1 MRAAE
6 EDAAAAAA
14 DAEALRSLLLA
25 AASEL
30 VGAALA
36 SEVLAVPK
44 ESARASKKLDDHGA
58 DFRCRAPRTLFRRL
72 EALARRGADADADA
86 DAAKKIDDDAP
97 VACGDVRVA
106 WHREANAGG
115 SDDGDDATASA
126 PSATGVV
133 VHTTTAYG
141 TRRARHYPSAV
152 ELADAIVCAMDPASL
167 SAVAAHVA
175 VDRGSCGGGGGGD
188 DGYGGEGAATAA
200 KRRRRRELLG
210 RARENQNQNE
220 NGSGSGVISFMTKR
234 RLLENAARGMLLC
247 RACGVMF
254 RGDKGLREHRQAKHA
269 NSYETS
275 RKEVMDSRMALIAM
289 GGGAATGTGTTTAAA
304 MIDNGRT
311 NAVAKEPE
319 ALDEGLGA
327 FYTKVFHPSLGFNT

>member
-1 MRAAE
+1 
-6 EDAAAAAA
+6 
-14 DAEALRSLLLA
+14 
-25 AASEL
+25 
-30 VGAALA
+30 
-36 SEVLAVPK
+36 
-44 ESARASKKLDDHGA
+44 
-58 DFRCRAPRTLFRRL
+58 
-72 EALARRGADADADA
+72 
-86 DAAKKIDDDAP
+86 
-97 VACGDVRVA
+97 VRVA

-141 TRRARHYPSAV
+141 TQRARHYPSAV

-175 VDRGSCGGGGGGD
+175 VDRGSGGGGGGGD
-188 DGYGGEGAATAA
+188 DGDGGEGAATAA

-319 ALDEGLGA
+319 AFDEGLGA

>member
-97 VACGDVRVA
+97 VACGDVR
-106 WHREANAGG
+106 G
-115 SDDGDDATASA
+115 DG
-126 PSATGVV
+126 
-133 VHTTTAYG
+133 
-141 TRRARHYPSAV
+141 R
-152 ELADAIVCAMDPASL
+152 
-167 SAVAAHVA
+167 
-175 VDRGSCGGGGGGD
+175 
-188 DGYGGEGAATAA
+188 
-200 KRRRRRELLG
+200 
-210 RARENQNQNE
+210 
-220 NGSGSGVISFMTKR
+220 
-234 RLLENAARGMLLC
+234 
-247 RACGVMF
+247 
-254 RGDKGLREHRQAKHA
+254 
-269 NSYETS
+269 
-275 RKEVMDSRMALIAM
+275 
-289 GGGAATGTGTTTAAA
+289 
-304 MIDNGRT
+304 
-311 NAVAKEPE
+311 
-319 ALDEGLGA
+319 
-327 FYTKVFHPSLGFNT
+327 